1 MKPGITTFYTQ
12 EGGRRGSVRPFKN
25 NYLRMKQN
33 ILLFLLCLGLLPAG
47 AQKIIEKHID
57 FAPSGFVRMNFQ
69 ISDSIRI
76 ITWKKNE
83 VYIRS
88 SINVNDN
95 QNNDDYKMVFGET
108 GNTINV
114 SARLDLPRGA
124 CCGGKKD
131 SSGKVIHS
139 GGTTVN
145 GDNDCCCC
153 CSCHSQIF
161 HEVYVPENADFSV
174 ETINGNITITGNT
187 AEIRAKSI
195 SGYIDL
201 AIAPS
206 RKADLKMRTISGTM
220 YSNIEL
226 TSTSRRIKQ
235 VGGGTVTAQL
245 NGGGGK
251 EIELETISGNIFFRK
266 EG

>member
-1 MKPGITTFYTQ
+1 MKN
-12 EGGRRGSVRPFKN
+12 S
-25 NYLRMKQN
+25 
-33 ILLFLLCLGLLPAG
+33 ILVLLLCIGLLPAM
-47 AQKIIEKHID
+47 AQRIVEKHID
-57 FAPSGFVRMNFQ
+57 FAPSGYVRMNFQ

-83 VYIRS
+83 VYIKS
-88 SINVNDN
+88 SINVNHN

-114 SARLDLPRGA
+114 SAKLEY
-124 CCGGKKD
+124 KSND
-131 SSGKVIHS
+131 SC
-139 GGTTVN
+139 N
-145 GDNDCCCC
+145 CCCNV
-153 CSCHSQIF
+153 HSQIM
-161 HEVYVPENADFSV
+161 HEVYIPENADFSV
-174 ETINGNITITGNT
+174 ETINGNIIITGNT

-195 SGYIDL
+195 SGFIDL
-201 AIAPS
+201 AITPQ

-226 TSTSRRIKQ
+226 NAMSRRIKQ
-235 VGGGTVTAQL
+235 VGGGTVSAQL

-251 EIELETISGNIFFRK
+251 EIDLETISGNIFFRK